1 MEGPVRDKR
10 LGGVHEP
17 GRFAG
22 AATAPPLR
30 WPPGRENRADEPL
43 PG

>member
-1 MEGPVRDKR
+1 MEGPVPDKR

-22 AATAPPLR
+22 AATAAAAAVAAR
-30 WPPGRENRADEPL
+30 S
-43 PG
+43 